1 MTKVLWTHNEAADA
15 TKGRV
20 TAPWT
25 ATGVSIDSRSVA
37 PGDLFIAIRGDN
49 TDGHR
54 FVADALD
61 RGAAAAMVAEDWND
75 APEGAPLLVVRDTDA
90 GMADLARAARART
103 KARILG
109 VTGSVGKTSTKEM
122 LALVFGTL
130 GETTATQGNL
140 NNHWGLPLS
149 LARLPRD
156 AAFGIFELGMN
167 HAGEIAPL
175 SEILRPE
182 VAIITTVEAVHL
194 EYFDSEEGIADA
206 KAEIFAGVTANGA
219 AVLNRD
225 NPHFERLR
233 DHAKAAG
240 VARICSFGT
249 AANATVRLVSI
260 SMDEDGSDIAAA
272 IDGQVIVFHL
282 GAPGKHLAMNSLA
295 VLGAAH
301 MLGTDVP
308 RVSQA
313 LADFRPMKGRGE
325 RHTIRFDDGTF
336 TLIDESYNASPAS
349 MRAALEVLG
358 AAARGPNGRTIA
370 VLGDMLEIGGTAAEA
385 HSALAADVAR
395 NGVDIVVTAGPN
407 MENLAKALPKNITA
421 FHGAD
426 SGAIRDTVLDL
437 VRDGDVIMVKGSLGS
452 RMIPIAEALKSL
464 DECRARGAAA
474 RRA

>member
-1 MTKVLWTHNEAADA
+1 
-15 TKGRV
+15 
-20 TAPWT
+20 
-25 ATGVSIDSRSVA
+25 
-37 PGDLFIAIRGDN
+37 
-49 TDGHR
+49 
-54 FVADALD
+54 
-61 RGAAAAMVAEDWND
+61 
-75 APEGAPLLVVRDTDA
+75 
-90 GMADLARAARART
+90 
-103 KARILG
+103 
-109 VTGSVGKTSTKEM
+109 
-122 LALVFGTL
+122 
-130 GETTATQGNL
+130 
-140 NNHWGLPLS
+140 
-149 LARLPRD
+149 
-156 AAFGIFELGMN
+156 MN